1 MKKIKQPAPA
11 DSYPAFRRLTQAH
24 TRLDTPN
31 FGCGIAL
38 GCGRLEMGPTWD
50 QDQWEDVIFAA
61 LPSEAVVELL
71 SCDAGRLDGER
82 QAERRSEFVPW
93 LGLHPDARLRAA
105 VATET
110 QISPVLVRM
119 LAADPAYEVRRQL
132 SQNVEAVSVMKPDL
146 VVKFAA
152 DDAELIENV
161 LSTMLEALAQKMQ
174 ECAEIQDERAHN
186 IDEFNKIHHLP
197 VDIKNLKRR
206 LEEVIQIF
214 AEHADPNVRREVRRT
229 EAKLR
234 SLCESFDKG
243 LERPSRSSRQSESPD
258 GSENFND
265 RRNGYDYALFYVN
278 IDKESGQM
286 VKETGTCG
294 LPLSTYSVEL
304 AASSLPAGRA
314 TEEMVLRLADHE
326 AETVRSEIASHA
338 DLPLQEVEL
347 LKKDKS
353 YAVRRNLLN
362 NESALDALSEEDI
375 FEMLGED
382 PGLVEETFGWGYTS
396 PRIAAMLKKRFAD
409 SPDPHLREIVAQLE
423 SRSLNRAA

>member
-93 LGLHPDARLRAA
+93 LGLHPDARLRATA
-105 VATET
+105 AAET

-119 LAADPAYEVRRQL
+119 LAADPAFEVRRQL

-146 VVKFAA
+146 VIKFAA

-161 LSTMLEALAQKMQ
+161 LSTMPEALAQKMQ
-174 ECAEIQDERAHN
+174 EWSEIQDDRAHN

-258 GSENFND
+258 GSENFHD

-278 IDKESGQM
+278 IDEESGQM
-286 VKETGTCG
+286 AKETSMCG
-294 LPLSTYSVEL
+294 LPLSTYAVEL

-314 TEEMVLRLADHE
+314 TEEMVLRLAEHE

-338 DLPLQEVEL
+338 DLPPQAVEH

-375 FEMLGED
+375 LDMLGED

-423 SRSLNRAA
+423 D

>member
-24 TRLDTPN
+24 TRLDSPN
-31 FGCGIAL
+31 FGCGIVL
-38 GCGRLEMGPTWD
+38 GCGRLEMGSTWD

-105 VATET
+105 VAAET

-174 ECAEIQDERAHN
+174 E
-186 IDEFNKIHHLP
+186 
-197 VDIKNLKRR
+197 
-206 LEEVIQIF
+206 
-214 AEHADPNVRREVRRT
+214 
-229 EAKLR
+229 
-234 SLCESFDKG
+234 
-243 LERPSRSSRQSESPD
+243 
-258 GSENFND
+258 
-265 RRNGYDYALFYVN
+265 
-278 IDKESGQM
+278 
-286 VKETGTCG
+286 
-294 LPLSTYSVEL
+294 
-304 AASSLPAGRA
+304 
-314 TEEMVLRLADHE
+314 
-326 AETVRSEIASHA
+326 
-338 DLPLQEVEL
+338 
-347 LKKDKS
+347 
-353 YAVRRNLLN
+353 
-362 NESALDALSEEDI
+362 
-375 FEMLGED
+375 
-382 PGLVEETFGWGYTS
+382 
-396 PRIAAMLKKRFAD
+396 
-409 SPDPHLREIVAQLE
+409 
-423 SRSLNRAA
+423 